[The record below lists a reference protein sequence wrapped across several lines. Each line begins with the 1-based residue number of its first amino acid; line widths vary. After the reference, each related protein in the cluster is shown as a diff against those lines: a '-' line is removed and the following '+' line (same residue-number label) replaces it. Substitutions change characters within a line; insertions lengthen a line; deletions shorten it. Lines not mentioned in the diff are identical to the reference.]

1 MRDRFAFGST
11 GKATSATG
19 FAEPVAN
26 PDLWHGFSNGW
37 PAAASFFPAFVL
49 RSKNQF
55 MPDRRLVM
63 PRYDMIALSEF
74 DPFGSI
80 QI

>member
-1 MRDRFAFGST
+1 MDSLLDPLEKPLLRRALRNRWQT
-11 GKATSATG
+11 L
-19 FAEPVAN
+19 
-26 PDLWHGFSNGW
+26 DLWHGFSNGW